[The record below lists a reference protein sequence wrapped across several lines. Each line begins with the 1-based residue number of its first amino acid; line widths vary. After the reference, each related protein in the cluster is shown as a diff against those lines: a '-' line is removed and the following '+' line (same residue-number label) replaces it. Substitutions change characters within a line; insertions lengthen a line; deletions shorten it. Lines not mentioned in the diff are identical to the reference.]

1 MRFAVIARFLPFSI
15 HARWLQWLAASGT
28 SCLFAVIAIAADD
41 FPVPTQPTGPV
52 APGAL
57 AKRSDVA
64 KDPQKPS
71 EQRIDQLIHDLG
83 SPQFPIRRAAG
94 HELRQIGAEA
104 FDQLYAATDSPDP
117 EIAATAGYLLRQV
130 PVRWF
135 QPEDPNMV
143 RSVMRLFGQE
153 TDAARLQRIEQLA
166 KVPGGAAVP
175 ALCRIA
181 RYDRSPLVSRSA
193 ALAIIRPDDKPG
205 SDSHIDP
212 EVITRELGRSKR
224 ASAALLRQYLAQLRD
239 PASSISAW
247 TQLIEQET
255 EKLHKNY
262 GDTSGDIVLGLCWNL
277 ADLHRQL
284 GDRAALSSMLD
295 RMIDLAADGSDE
307 TLASLIEWLTEYK
320 SWDALDAFITK
331 HRARLEQSKTPLYY
345 AAIARAKQGKQD
357 AAEELAAKAAALE
370 PQQPFDTVTAGN
382 VLEKHS
388 QFKWAVREYRRAIE
402 KQPANSAES
411 VLAQLSLSS
420 MLHDYEHEKEA
431 ADTLESLVKNLRG
444 GGTVA
449 QLYSRVREY
458 YASRDP
464 DDASPFRSPEEIAAK
479 YHHYRACQYEQE
491 KDWQRA
497 RTALTD
503 AIKSDPT
510 DADVLINMYHLPE
523 SDGQWRNNVM
533 KQVQKL
539 VDQFQ
544 HEIDENPNDPSPYN
558 QWAWLVANTEGDF
571 QKAVRYSHRSLELN
585 NHGESGAASFL
596 DTLGRC
602 YYAAGDY
609 KNAVK
614 YERQAIEKN
623 DYLQVMRRQLALF
636 EKALAEQEQ
645 GGKQTKPAQ

>member
-1 MRFAVIARFLPFSI
+1 MRFAVFAQFHSSFIR
-15 HARWLQWLAASGT
+15 ARWTGLLAGFTA
-28 SCLFAVIAIAADD
+28 SCLFVATASRADD
-41 FPVPTQPTGPV
+41 FPAPTKPTNSAAASEV
-52 APGAL
+52 TKHTEL
-57 AKRSDVA
+57 AKAPA
-64 KDPQKPS
+64 KS
-71 EQRIDQLIHDLG
+71 LEQRIDQLIGELG
-83 SPQFPIRRAAG
+83 SPQFSTRRAAA

-104 FDQLYAATDSPDP
+104 FDQLYAAADSPDP
-117 EIAATAGYLLRQV
+117 EVAASAGYLLRQV

-135 QPEDPNMV
+135 QPEDPSLV
-143 RSVMRLFGQE
+143 RSVMRQFGQE

-239 PASSISAW
+239 PASSVAAW
-247 TQLIEQET
+247 TQLVEQET
-255 EKLHKNY
+255 AKLHKNA
-262 GDTSGDIVLGLCWNL
+262 GDTSSEIVLGLCWNL
-277 ADLHRQL
+277 ADVYRQL
-284 GDRAALSSMLD
+284 GDRAALTGMLD
-295 RMIDLAADGSDE
+295 RMIDLAADGSDD
-307 TLASLIEWLTEYK
+307 TLASLIEWLAEYK

-331 HRARLEQSKTPLYY
+331 HRPRLEQSKRPLYY
-345 AAIARAKQGKQD
+345 AALAQAKQGKQD
-357 AAEELAAKAAALE
+357 AAEELAAKAASWE

-458 YASRDP
+458 YANRDP

-523 SDGQWRNNVM
+523 SDPQWRSNVM

-645 GGKQTKPAQ
+645 